1 MTIRLNDTLLQNFMS
16 GFYGSGN
23 LLGDYWFVGM
33 EEGGGN
39 DLDQATKRLNAWV
52 ELGRKELVDICEFH
66 LKINFPYYF
75 KDPEKLQKTW
85 MQQARIVLASKG
97 SPSST
102 DEVRV
107 YQRDVI
113 GRKNGETCLLELFPL
128 PSPSS
133 KSRNYDFWSDLPFLK
148 ERKTYRDYCVPWR
161 AEHIRSRIEEHR
173 PKIVVFMG
181 HGYFDYWKS
190 IAGQDFKFDEKGG
203 FWARSSGGTTYV
215 ISKHP
220 AAKGVT
226 NAYFENIGIF
236 LSETSKS

>member
-161 AEHIRSRIEEHR
+161 VEHIRTRIEEH
-173 PKIVVFMG
+173 
-181 HGYFDYWKS
+181 
-190 IAGQDFKFDEKGG
+190 
-203 FWARSSGGTTYV
+203 
-215 ISKHP
+215 
-220 AAKGVT
+220 
-226 NAYFENIGIF
+226 
-236 LSETSKS
+236 